1 MIDTLAPRMQPI
13 AAGRT
18 ATANLDERRAAN
30 AELIAIAQP
39 HLEWLSKAHLDM
51 PHIASLVDR
60 DGVVL
65 ASAARQ
71 GDIVRGSRVAAMGA
85 PVHAPNGEPV
95 GAIKLSVATDE
106 DASSRLLV
114 VAHVAF
120 AIGQELKSR
129 ESLQATGGHLETER
143 RLSEALRVSE
153 SRFRSLSASSPVGI
167 FHSDNE
173 ANITYAN
180 PRLQQIWGINE
191 TEGLGR
197 GWLTRIHPEDV
208 DAVMTGWGEALA
220 VQAEYEHEYRLLM
233 PDGSIRWVHCRS
245 APLLDARGTMTGTVG
260 TIEEITEQ
268 RALEA
273 QLRQAQKMEAVGQL
287 AGGIAHD
294 FNNLLTIIDVHAELA
309 LEDLEEANG
318 LRDDLLEVKKASAR
332 AAGLTRQLLA
342 FSRKQLLQPERLPLN
357 AVVDGVAPMLRRLIG
372 EDIAVIARL
381 DPESGSVFA
390 DPGQLEQVVINL
402 AVNARDAMLGGGT
415 LTIETSK
422 VAVDERSAD
431 EHEAMRG
438 RYVCLTVSD
447 TGCGM
452 SAEVQERIFEPFFTT
467 KPAGQG
473 TGLGLSTV
481 YGIVRQSGGHIL
493 VDSEPGQGTS
503 FRVYLPTAEVPESAL
518 PAIPERSACPCGT
531 EIVLLVE
538 DEDAVRAL
546 ARRILER
553 QGYTVL
559 DACNGRDALVV
570 AARGGRIDL
579 VLTDVVMPE
588 MNGRALAEALAVA
601 RPSLPVLYM
610 SGYTDDE
617 IVRRGLLDT
626 SNGLLQKPFTA
637 DSLARAVRS
646 ALAEQRAA

>member
-1 MIDTLAPRMQPI
+1 MKDTLAPVLQQV
-13 AAGRT
+13 AAGQVST
-18 ATANLDERRAAN
+18 DDLEQRRAAN
-30 AELIAIAQP
+30 AELIELAQP
-39 HLEWLSKAHLDM
+39 HLEWLSRAHQDV
-51 PHIASLVDR
+51 PHVASLVDR

-65 ASAARQ
+65 CSAARHTDV
-71 GDIVRGSRVAAMGA
+71 GRGSRPPAMGA
-85 PVHAPNGEPV
+85 PVHGPNGEPV
-95 GAIKLSVATDE
+95 GAIKLSVAADGKS
-106 DASSRLLV
+106 SSRLLV
-114 VAHVAF
+114 VAHAAF
-120 AIGQELKSR
+120 AIGQALKNR
-129 ESLQATGGHLETER
+129 ESLYGADGHLHTER
-143 RLSEALRVSE
+143 RLAEALRASE

-167 FHSDNE
+167 FHSDDE

-197 GWLTRIHPEDV
+197 GWLARIHPEDV
-208 DAVMTGWGEALA
+208 DAVMSGWAEALA
-220 VQAEYEHEYRLLM
+220 VQAEYQHEYRLLM
-233 PDGSIRWVHCRS
+233 PDGSIRWVYCRS
-245 APLLDARGTMTGTVG
+245 APLLDANGVMTGTVG
-260 TIEEITEQ
+260 TIEHITEQ

-273 QLRQAQKMEAVGQL
+273 QLRQSQKMEAVGQL
-287 AGGIAHD
+287 AGGVAHD

-309 LEDLEEANG
+309 LEELDEAHA
-318 LRDDLLEVKKASAR
+318 LRADLLEVKKASER

-342 FSRKQLLQPERLPLN
+342 FSRKQLLQPERLTLN
-357 AVVDGVAPMLRRLIG
+357 EVVAGVEPMLRRLIG
-372 EDIAVIARL
+372 EDIQVIARL
-381 DPESGSVFA
+381 DPACGSVFA
-390 DPGQLEQVVINL
+390 DPGQLEQVIINL
-402 AVNARDAMLGGGT
+402 AVNARDAMTGGGM
-415 LTIETSK
+415 LTIDTAN

-431 EHEAMRG
+431 DHAAMLG
-438 RYVCLTVSD
+438 RYVCLSVTD
-447 TGCGM
+447 TGCGIPPDV
-452 SAEVQERIFEPFFTT
+452 AERIFEPFFTT
-467 KPAGQG
+467 KAAGQG

-503 FRVYLPTAEVPESAL
+503 FRVYLPTAAVPEPAL
-518 PAIPERSACPCGT
+518 PDIPERSACPCGT
-531 EIVLLVE
+531 ETVLLVE

-559 DACNGRDALVV
+559 DACNGRDAVAV

-588 MNGRALAEALAVA
+588 MNGRALAEALAVS

-626 SNGLLQKPFTA
+626 SSGLLQKPFTA